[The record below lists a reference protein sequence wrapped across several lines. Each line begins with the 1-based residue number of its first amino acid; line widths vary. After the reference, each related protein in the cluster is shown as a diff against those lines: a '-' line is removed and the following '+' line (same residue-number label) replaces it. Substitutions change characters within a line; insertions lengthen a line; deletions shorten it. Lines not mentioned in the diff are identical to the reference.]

1 MDKVNKMVEL
11 KNWAV
16 VGARDDESTFGY
28 KIPMRMIEH
37 GYNVFMVNPKLSE
50 IEGHKV
56 YSKLSDIK
64 EKIDVV
70 DVVVN
75 PKVAISVLDE
85 AKELGIENIFFQP
98 GTFTAETLEHAD
110 KLGLNYVTNCIYKI
124 LGEKWL
130 SE

>member
-1 MDKVNKMVEL
+1 MDKINKMVEL

-37 GYNVFMVNPKLSE
+37 GYNVFMVNPKLDE
-50 IEGHKV
+50 IEGHGV
-56 YSKLSDIK
+56 YKKLSDIE

-85 AKELGIENIFFQP
+85 AKELGIENIF
-98 GTFTAETLEHAD
+98 
-110 KLGLNYVTNCIYKI
+110 
-124 LGEKWL
+124 
-130 SE
+130 

>member
-1 MDKVNKMVEL
+1 MDKLNKMVEL

-16 VGARDDESTFGY
+16 VGARSDESTFGY
-28 KIPMRMIEH
+28 KIPMRMLEH
-37 GYNVFMVNPKLSE
+37 GYNVYMVNPKLDE
-50 IEGHKV
+50 IEGHRV
-56 YSKLSDIK
+56 YKKLSDIE

-85 AKELGIENIFFQP
+85 AKAMGIENIFFQP
-98 GTFTAETLEHAD
+98 GTYADETLEYAD

-124 LGEKWL
+124 LGAK
-130 SE
+130 

>member
-37 GYNVFMVNPKLSE
+37 GYNVFMVNPKLDE
-50 IEGHKV
+50 IEGHRV
-56 YSKLSDIK
+56 YKKLSDIE

-98 GTFTAETLEHAD
+98 GTFTAETLEYTD

-124 LGEKWL
+124 LGEK
-130 SE
+130 

>member
-1 MDKVNKMVEL
+1 MDKINKMVEL

-37 GYNVFMVNPKLSE
+37 GYNVFMVNPKLDE
-50 IEGHKV
+50 IEGHRV
-56 YSKLSDIK
+56 YKKLSDIE

-98 GTFTAETLEHAD
+98 GTFTAETLEYVD

-124 LGEKWL
+124 LGEK
-130 SE
+130 

>member
-1 MDKVNKMVEL
+1 MDKINKMVEL

-37 GYNVFMVNPKLSE
+37 GYNVFMVNPKIDE
-50 IEGHKV
+50 IEGHRV
-56 YSKLSDIK
+56 YKKLSDIE

-98 GTFTAETLEHAD
+98 GTFTAETLEYAD

-124 LGEKWL
+124 LGEK
-130 SE
+130 

>member
-1 MDKVNKMVEL
+1 MDKLNKMVEL

-16 VGARDDESTFGY
+16 VGARSDESTFGY
-28 KIPMRMIEH
+28 KIPMRMLEH
-37 GYNVFMVNPKLSE
+37 GYNVYMVNPKLDE
-50 IEGHKV
+50 IEGHRV
-56 YSKLSDIK
+56 YKKLSDIE

-85 AKELGIENIFFQP
+85 AKAMGIENIFFQP
-98 GTFTAETLEHAD
+98 GTYKDETLEYAD

-124 LGEKWL
+124 LGAK
-130 SE
+130 

>member
-1 MDKVNKMVEL
+1 MDKLNKMVEQ

-16 VGARDDESTFGY
+16 VGARSDESTFGY
-28 KIPMRMIEH
+28 KIPMRMLEH
-37 GYNVFMVNPKLSE
+37 GYNVYMVNPKLDE
-50 IEGHKV
+50 IEGHRV
-56 YSKLSDIK
+56 YKKLSDIE

-85 AKELGIENIFFQP
+85 AKAMGIENIFFQP
-98 GTFTAETLEHAD
+98 GTYTDEILEYAD

-124 LGEKWL
+124 LGAK
-130 SE
+130 

>member
-1 MDKVNKMVEL
+1 MDKLNKMVEQ

-16 VGARDDESTFGY
+16 VGARSDESTFGY
-28 KIPMRMIEH
+28 KIPMRMLEH
-37 GYNVFMVNPKLSE
+37 GYNVYMVNPKLDE
-50 IEGHKV
+50 IEGHRV
-56 YSKLSDIK
+56 YKKLSDIE

-85 AKELGIENIFFQP
+85 AKAMGIENIFFQP
-98 GTFTAETLEHAD
+98 GTYTDETLEYGD

-124 LGEKWL
+124 LGAK
-130 SE
+130 

>member
-1 MDKVNKMVEL
+1 MDKLNKMVEL

-16 VGARDDESTFGY
+16 VGARSDESTFGY
-28 KIPMRMIEH
+28 KIPMRMLEH
-37 GYNVFMVNPKLSE
+37 GYNVYMVNPKLDE
-50 IEGHKV
+50 IEDHRV
-56 YSKLSDIK
+56 YKKLSDIE

-85 AKELGIENIFFQP
+85 AKAMGIENIFFQP
-98 GTFTAETLEHAD
+98 GTYTAETLEYAD

-124 LGEKWL
+124 LGAK
-130 SE
+130 

>member
-1 MDKVNKMVEL
+1 MDKLNKMVEQ

-16 VGARDDESTFGY
+16 VGARSDESTFGY
-28 KIPMRMIEH
+28 KIPMRMLEH
-37 GYNVFMVNPKLSE
+37 GYNVYMVNPKLDE
-50 IEGHKV
+50 IEGHRV
-56 YSKLSDIK
+56 YKKLSDIE

-85 AKELGIENIFFQP
+85 AKAMGIENIFFQP
-98 GTFTAETLEHAD
+98 GTYKDETLEYAD

-124 LGEKWL
+124 LGAK
-130 SE
+130 

>member
-1 MDKVNKMVEL
+1 MDKLNKMVEQ

-16 VGARDDESTFGY
+16 VGARSDESTFGY
-28 KIPMRMIEH
+28 KIPMRMLEH
-37 GYNVFMVNPKLSE
+37 GYNVYMVNPKLDE
-50 IEGHKV
+50 IEGHRV
-56 YSKLSDIK
+56 YKKLSDIE

-85 AKELGIENIFFQP
+85 AKAMGIENIFFQP
-98 GTFTAETLEHAD
+98 GTYTDETLEYTD

-124 LGEKWL
+124 LGAKWL
-130 SE
+130 RE